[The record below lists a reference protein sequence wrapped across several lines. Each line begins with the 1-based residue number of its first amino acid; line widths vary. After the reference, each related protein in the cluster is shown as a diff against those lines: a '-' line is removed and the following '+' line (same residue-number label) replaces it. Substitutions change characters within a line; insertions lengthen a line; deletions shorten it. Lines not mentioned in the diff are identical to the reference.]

1 MALDKYFTGVQHI
14 GIPANNLD
22 ETVKFYKSLGFKE
35 AGLFNNQGNRCAFMK
50 YNNLMI
56 ETWEG
61 DPCANQDGAINHFAV
76 NCTDA
81 DAAFKEAKK
90 DGYHLLDKHVESIP
104 AYWSHGIHFFK
115 IQGPNHEAI
124 EFCQIL

>member
-104 AYWSHGIHFFK
+104 AYWKHGIHFFK

>member
-1 MALDKYFTGVQHI
+1 MALDKYFTGVQHV

-22 ETVKFYKSLGFKE
+22 ETIKFYKSLGFKE

-61 DPCANQDGAINHFAV
+61 DPCANADGAINHIAV

-81 DAAFKEAKK
+81 DKAFAEAKK
-90 DGYHLLDKHVESIP
+90 EGYHMLDQHVESIP
-104 AYWSHGIHFFK
+104 AYWKHGIHFFK